1 MTIGINKETIGSA
14 VALVLV
20 GAGGWYV
27 LTSGPPLPGSG
38 PAAAGAA
45 GVVALV
51 NGEAISRGALDTA
64 ETQLTAKQATT
75 APVTAEVQATIQTQ
89 ALDVLIGRALLAQ
102 AAEGAGFS
110 ASTTVVEA
118 QVEATREQ
126 LGSQDAF
133 DKALVAQGLTEESYR
148 RQMAENLV
156 ISEYLEYKLTLS
168 LLTGQEQQQLITAL
182 VEELRAAG
190 DIQILI

>member
-102 AAEGAGFS
+102 AA
-110 ASTTVVEA
+110 
-118 QVEATREQ
+118 
-126 LGSQDAF
+126 
-133 DKALVAQGLTEESYR
+133 
-148 RQMAENLV
+148 
-156 ISEYLEYKLTLS
+156 
-168 LLTGQEQQQLITAL
+168 
-182 VEELRAAG
+182 
-190 DIQILI
+190 